1 MEFHKIMVAFDGSAD
16 SIKAVEY
23 AKFLAAKFTSPIV
36 VVHVY
41 SPPVM
46 AYAWAMGTPVVDS
59 GLEEA
64 ARKGAEEIL
73 GNGVRLAKE
82 QGARV
87 SGELLEAP
95 SVVQALV
102 EFASNEKVDLVVIG
116 TRGMTGFKKLV
127 MGSVST
133 GVASHAPCPVLVV
146 R

>member
-1 MEFHKIMVAFDGSAD
+1 MEFGKIMVAFDGSGD
-16 SIKAVEY
+16 SIKAIEA
-23 AKFLAAKFTSPIV
+23 AKFLTKKFGSEMV

-64 ARKGAEEIL
+64 ARKGAEDIL
-73 GNGVRLAKE
+73 SNGVHLAKE
-82 QGARV
+82 QGVAAR
-87 SGELLEAP
+87 GELLEAP
-95 SVVQALV
+95 SIVQALV
-102 EFASNEKVDLVVIG
+102 EFASNEHVDLVVIG

-127 MGSVST
+127 MGSVSS
-133 GVASHAPCPVLVV
+133 GVASHAHCPVLVV

>member
-1 MEFHKIMVAFDGSAD
+1 MVAFDGSGD
-16 SIKAVEY
+16 SVKAVET
-23 AKFLAAKFTSPIV
+23 ARFLAERFESEMT

-46 AYAWAMGTPVVDS
+46 AYAWAMGTPMADS

-64 ARKGAEEIL
+64 ARKGADDI
-73 GNGVRLAKE
+73 LAKGVLLAKG
-82 QGARV
+82 QGGKAR
-87 SGELLEAP
+87 GELLEAP

-102 EFASNEKVDLVVIG
+102 EFSANEKVDLVVIG
-116 TRGMTGFKKLV
+116 TRGVTGFKKLV
-127 MGSVST
+127 MGSVSN